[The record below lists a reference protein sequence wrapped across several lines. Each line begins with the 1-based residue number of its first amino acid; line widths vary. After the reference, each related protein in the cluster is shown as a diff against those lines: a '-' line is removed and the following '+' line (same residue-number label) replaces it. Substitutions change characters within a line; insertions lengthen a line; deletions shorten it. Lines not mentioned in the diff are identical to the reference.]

1 MKDSAQELQR
11 IQGFEIYGK
20 ELYQL
25 ALNTDSPVL
34 IMIIGEFST
43 GKSTFI
49 NALVGKEVTTVND
62 TPTTAVI
69 TKLCYGAREQI
80 TVYFTDG
87 RAEEHSFS
95 ELKVLTAE
103 SKTNH
108 DSLHQAIEYVEVA
121 MPIPILQRINIIDSP
136 GLNADK
142 QLHIETT
149 KRYMDKADTVFWM
162 FSATDSPGKQTELEA
177 IKALSPRLKPIAI
190 VNKIDD
196 IDEEEEESI
205 DDLLDNFKS
214 RVRKEV
220 SQVIGI
226 SAKLALEGKLLN
238 QRDKIKESNIQ
249 AVFDI
254 LEHTIIPATDKYK
267 MNSLLESLASFV
279 FHSMAALLIEDD
291 SMSYE
296 RQIEVKRNNRTIQNI
311 ESRIVAELL
320 PYAQEQYSAGNL
332 SAQMFLGIMTYYG
345 VGIEKDAEQSID
357 LLESLPS
364 FTSKD
369 GALKEEFLYTH
380 FKGTHEYPK
389 MIYWL
394 KKGADAGRDIAMYR
408 LAECY
413 LDGIGVDINIRSA
426 VSYLVKAYE
435 NGSDLA
441 AKKLGLQGTAL
452 QITNNTLKLL
462 EIAGE
467 EDCVDAQLQL
477 FKYYNSKPD
486 AASKQKALQWLQE
499 AGTSNSGYAQFKLGE
514 YFSKKHANDAEALKW
529 FKQAFENNYPGA
541 LEKICHCYYEGVH
554 IRRNDKEAHY
564 WYSKGANAGVVKALT
579 ALGEQYLYG
588 RGIKRNYR
596 LAIQWLK
603 KGVNQND
610 SDAYYLLAIC
620 YKHGRGF
627 KVNYNKY
634 LTYMKKAAAL
644 GNVYA
649 KVIIGY
655 LNSKEDWQAQ
665 KQLIQLAESGFAKAQ
680 FFVGLCREKGI
691 IIDQGDYVKDY
702 ANAAKQENDMAFAK
716 LGFLYLHGFVN
727 QASCVSIRQ
736 DDALAIQYLKKSA
749 SYNNSYAQNILGEC
763 YEFGQSVLKNATMA
777 LSWYAKAAE
786 DLQKDALCHLSHIY
800 RKGKE
805 WINDNKEYS
814 YTELLNMNEAT
825 QITKD
830 VVKANELLEKA
841 ALAGSTMAQFELG
854 KMYET
859 GDGFTKNMDDAIL
872 WYEKAAKGGNALA
885 QFRLGELSSQDFSK
899 SFEWYLKAA
908 EQGIADAQYKVSLA
922 YEHGKGVKRNNVL
935 AIEWLEKA
943 GLSNHRE
950 AVRDMC
956 TYLHQKYG
964 ENSNSQCAKWYE
976 RGANSGFVSAQVWLG
991 DCYRL
996 GCGKDK
1002 YQGAALKW
1010 YEKAATKGNV
1020 EAMFWAGM
1028 LGINQKNNTQAIQW
1042 LSTAAE
1048 KGNAEAQYVLG
1059 KAYYEGT
1066 VVPKNATKAISLVK
1080 QAASQ
1085 SHVEAM
1091 YLFGNCYYQ
1100 GVGTAKNENAALK
1113 FYRKAA
1119 ERNHAPAQY
1128 MLGKILETMS
1138 GESQASF
1145 SWYKKAAEQGI
1156 TEAEYKV
1163 GLGILHGM
1171 GSEGNKDE
1179 AAKWLEK
1186 AAIKQHKDAT
1196 YQLCLL
1202 CHSGIRK
1209 SDVECFTWYLK
1220 GADLGHADV
1229 QCWVAECYRLGKGCS
1244 QDIITAI
1251 QYYNLARK
1259 QKNVIASAW
1268 WGQLTLTKQKAT
1280 AWNALLFAASKG
1292 DANAQ
1297 FWLGQ
1302 YYFQGKFVVKSNIKA
1317 VEYFLMATKQVHQG
1331 AIFYLGVCRL
1341 YGYGIERDY
1350 SQAFNC
1356 FLKAAQ
1362 TGNPRA
1368 QYMAGKCYEYGLGI
1382 THDDAQAFSWYLKA
1396 AKNGIAVAQNKV
1408 GICYAN
1414 GKGTLKNS
1422 LNAEKWLKEA
1432 SSTMNPC
1439 FQVNLATVNFMERNI
1454 ISSDLLKEAAAKG
1467 HPIAQYLL
1475 CCMFHDKK
1483 LVDNVLQKKLYKH
1496 CANAG
1501 LADVQYWQFQ
1511 KFEPSNLTLLKD
1523 SASHGYVPAQLEL
1536 GKYYYYKQNNKQ
1548 ESFKW
1553 IQKAADAGDIDAI
1566 YMLACYYWKGEGV
1579 EKDLPKAYQLF
1590 LKIAAKCKEA
1600 EYMIGLCRFNGW
1612 GISIDKKE
1620 AIKYYR
1626 SAGNQNYGEAQ
1637 NALGY
1642 CYYKGFG
1649 VEKNIE
1655 SAINWFQRASNH
1667 GSNVAKRNLEIAKQS
1682 LSLKEKYRL

>member
-226 SAKLALEGKLLN
+226 SAKLALEGKLHN
-238 QRDKIKESNIQ
+238 QQDKIKESNIQ
-249 AVFDI
+249 AVFDM
-254 LEHTIIPATDKYK
+254 LEHTIIPSTDTYK
-267 MNSLLESLASFV
+267 MNSLLESLAAFV
-279 FHSMAALLIEDD
+279 FHSMSSLPIEDD

-413 LDGIGVDINIRSA
+413 LDGIGVDIDIRNA

-452 QITNNTLKLL
+452 QITNDTLKLL

-467 EDCVDAQLQL
+467 EECVDAQLQL

-486 AASKQKALQWLQE
+486 ATSKQKALQWLQE

-529 FKQAFENNYPGA
+529 FKQAFENNYPGV
-541 LEKICHCYYEGVH
+541 LEKICHCYYKGH
-554 IRRNDKEAHY
+554 ILQNIDKEACY
-564 WYSKGANAGVVKALT
+564 WYKKGAEANLVEAQA
-579 ALGEQYLYG
+579 ALGEAYLYG
-588 RGIKRNYR
+588 RGVTKDYTQAVLWLQKAFDKHHVEATYLLGLCYFYGYGVSENR
-596 LAIQWLK
+596 LAAFDFL
-603 KGVNQND
+603 
-610 SDAYYLLAIC
+610 
-620 YKHGRGF
+620 
-627 KVNYNKY
+627 
-634 LTYMKKAAAL
+634 KKAAKAGYAPSQYMVGQML
-644 GNVYA
+644 DDKNNV
-649 KVIIGY
+649 
-655 LNSKEDWQAQ
+655 
-665 KQLIQLAESGFAKAQ
+665 
-680 FFVGLCREKGI
+680 
-691 IIDQGDYVKDY
+691 
-702 ANAAKQENDMAFAK
+702 
-716 LGFLYLHGFVN
+716 
-727 QASCVSIRQ
+727 
-736 DDALAIQYLKKSA
+736 
-749 SYNNSYAQNILGEC
+749 
-763 YEFGQSVLKNATMA
+763 
-777 LSWYAKAAE
+777 
-786 DLQKDALCHLSHIY
+786 
-800 RKGKE
+800 
-805 WINDNKEYS
+805 
-814 YTELLNMNEAT
+814 NEA
-825 QITKD
+825 
-830 VVKANELLEKA
+830 
-841 ALAGSTMAQFELG
+841 
-854 KMYET
+854 
-859 GDGFTKNMDDAIL
+859 FT
-872 WYEKAAKGGNALA
+872 
-885 QFRLGELSSQDFSK
+885 
-899 SFEWYLKAA
+899 
-908 EQGIADAQYKVSLA
+908 
-922 YEHGKGVKRNNVL
+922 
-935 AIEWLEKA
+935 
-943 GLSNHRE
+943 
-950 AVRDMC
+950 
-956 TYLHQKYG
+956 
-964 ENSNSQCAKWYE
+964 
-976 RGANSGFVSAQVWLG
+976 
-991 DCYRL
+991 
-996 GCGKDK
+996 
-1002 YQGAALKW
+1002 
-1010 YEKAATKGNV
+1010 
-1020 EAMFWAGM
+1020 
-1028 LGINQKNNTQAIQW
+1028 
-1042 LSTAAE
+1042 
-1048 KGNAEAQYVLG
+1048 
-1059 KAYYEGT
+1059 
-1066 VVPKNATKAISLVK
+1066 
-1080 QAASQ
+1080 
-1085 SHVEAM
+1085 
-1091 YLFGNCYYQ
+1091 
-1100 GVGTAKNENAALK
+1100 
-1113 FYRKAA
+1113 
-1119 ERNHAPAQY
+1119 
-1128 MLGKILETMS
+1128 
-1138 GESQASF
+1138 
-1145 SWYKKAAEQGI
+1145 WYKKAAEQGV
-1156 TEAEYKV
+1156 TEAEYKF
-1163 GLGILHGM
+1163 GLGILQGICDEM
-1171 GSEGNKDE
+1171 NKDE
-1179 AAKWLEK
+1179 AAKWLER
-1186 AAIKQHKDAT
+1186 AATKQHKEAI

-1202 CHSGIRK
+1202 CHSEIQK
-1209 SDVECFTWYLK
+1209 SEVECFTWYLK

-1229 QCWVAECYRLGKGCS
+1229 QCWVADCYRLGKGCA
-1244 QDIITAI
+1244 QDITKAI

-1259 QKNVIASAW
+1259 QKNVVASAW
-1268 WGQLTLTKQKAT
+1268 WGQLTLPVQKDT
-1280 AWNALLFAASKG
+1280 AWNALLFAASEG

-1302 YYFQGKFVVKSNIKA
+1302 YYFQGQFVVKSNAKA

-1331 AIFYLGVCRL
+1331 AIFYLGVCRF

-1368 QYMAGKCYEYGLGI
+1368 QYMVGKCYEYGFGI

-1408 GICYAN
+1408 GICYAS
-1414 GKGTLKNS
+1414 GKGTVKS
-1422 LNAEKWLKEA
+1422 ISSAEKWLGEA
-1432 SSTMNPC
+1432 CKSGNISSEINYLIISIFSHYSDWPVYTVYEAMKLWGEDKISRSTP
-1439 FQVNLATVNFMERNI
+1439 QWSDATIELLRKVADKGNI
-1454 ISSDLLKEAAAKG
+1454 IAEYMLCCLIHDGKVPVESRKEKLYALCSSKKMADVMYWQYQEMEPNNIDLLKES
-1467 HPIAQYLL
+1467 AQR
-1475 CCMFHDKK
+1475 
-1483 LVDNVLQKKLYKH
+1483 
-1496 CANAG
+1496 
-1501 LADVQYWQFQ
+1501 
-1511 KFEPSNLTLLKD
+1511 
-1523 SASHGYVPAQLEL
+1523 GYIPAQVALA
-1536 GKYYYYKQNNKQ
+1536 KYYYTQRNVY

-1553 IQKAADAGDIDAI
+1553 AFQVAKSGSMSAM
-1566 YMLACYYWKGEGV
+1566 YVVACAYWKGEGI
-1579 EKDLPKAYQLF
+1579 PKNLAQAYQYF
-1590 LKIAAKCKEA
+1590 YEASNKYKEA
-1600 EYMIGLCRFNGW
+1600 LYMVGVCKFNGW
-1612 GISIDKKE
+1612 GTAEDKTD
-1620 AIKYYR
+1620 AVIYYR
-1626 SAGNQNYGEAQ
+1626 KASNQDCGEAQ
-1637 NALGY
+1637 NALGC
-1642 CYYKGFG
+1642 CYYNGTG
-1649 VEKNIE
+1649 VDKDIKLAMYWFEK
-1655 SAINWFQRASNH
+1655 AIKQ
-1667 GSNVAKRNLEIAKQS
+1667 GCEIAKYNKIIVKKTLFLQ
-1682 LSLKEKYRL
+1682 EKYRL